1 MQKMKAGA
9 CGGGGGGGYYGIGDG
24 EQVKLRSLLIR
35 PNTPLKAD
43 ECSCCSASCNL
54 ERPHQSH

>member
-1 MQKMKAGA
+1 MVVVGEGVIMGL
-9 CGGGGGGGYYGIGDG
+9 GTG

-43 ECSCCSASCNL
+43 ECSCC
-54 ERPHQSH
+54 